1 MLIKQAFE
9 KLQGELPAAEKIE
22 RVCVYGGASDGN
34 WNGYEDAARRLGEVI
49 GQAGLDVV
57 YGGGRTGM
65 MGAMADGALSKDSHV
80 IGVIPNFLDKVEVG
94 HRDVT
99 DLRLVPDMHTRKRM
113 MFDLAQA
120 IVAMPGGFGTMEEIF
135 EVITWKQLGRH
146 NKPIIFFDTERDYW
160 QPMMA
165 LIDHL
170 EDEGF
175 LHSRLH
181 NLYVSVREPEE
192 LLDALEA
199 QLQPHP
205 K

>member
-1 MLIKQAFE
+1 MIVKEAFK
-9 KLQGELPAAEKIE
+9 KLQAELPAAERIE
-22 RVCVYGGASDGN
+22 RVCVYGGASEGN
-34 WNGYEDAARRLGEVI
+34 WDGYVDAARRLGEVI

-65 MGAMADGALSKDSHV
+65 MGAMADGALSKEAHV

-146 NKPIIFFDTERDYW
+146 NKPIIFFDTDQGFW
-160 QPMMA
+160 QPMMK

-170 EDEGF
+170 EDQGF
-175 LHSRLH
+175 LHSRLK
-181 NLYVSVREPEE
+181 NLYTSIRHPEE
-192 LLDALEA
+192 LAEA
-199 QLQPHP
+199 FERQLSD
-205 K
+205 

>member
-1 MLIKQAFE
+1 MIVKEAFK
-9 KLQGELPAAEKIE
+9 KLQAELPAAERIE
-22 RVCVYGGASDGN
+22 RVCVYGGASEGSWDG
-34 WNGYEDAARRLGEVI
+34 YVDAARRLGEVI

-65 MGAMADGALSKDSHV
+65 MGAMADGALSKDAHV

-146 NKPIIFFDTERDYW
+146 NKPIIFFDTDQGFW
-160 QPMMA
+160 QPMMT

-170 EDEGF
+170 EDQGF
-175 LHSRLH
+175 LHSRLK
-181 NLYVSVREPEE
+181 NLYTSIRHPEE
-192 LLDALEA
+192 LADAFER
-199 QLQPHP
+199 QLSD
-205 K
+205 

>member
-1 MLIKQAFE
+1 MIVKEAFK
-9 KLQGELPAAEKIE
+9 KLQAELPAAERIE
-22 RVCVYGGASDGN
+22 RVCVYGGASEGN
-34 WNGYEDAARRLGEVI
+34 WDGYVDAARRLGEVI

-65 MGAMADGALSKDSHV
+65 MGAMADGALSKDAHV

-120 IVAMPGGFGTMEEIF
+120 IVAMPGGFGTLEEIF

-146 NKPIIFFDTERDYW
+146 NKPIIFFDTDQGFW
-160 QPMMA
+160 QPMMK

-170 EDEGF
+170 EDQGF
-175 LHSRLH
+175 LHSRLK
-181 NLYVSVREPEE
+181 NLYTSIRHPEE
-192 LLDALEA
+192 LAEA
-199 QLQPHP
+199 FERQLSD
-205 K
+205 

>member
-1 MLIKQAFE
+1 MIVKEAFK
-9 KLQGELPAAEKIE
+9 KLQAELPAAERIE
-22 RVCVYGGASDGN
+22 RVCVYGGASEGYWDG
-34 WNGYEDAARRLGEVI
+34 YVDAARRLGEVI

-65 MGAMADGALSKDSHV
+65 MGAMADGALSKDAHV

-146 NKPIIFFDTERDYW
+146 NKPIIFFDTDQGFW
-160 QPMMA
+160 QPMMK

-170 EDEGF
+170 EDQGF
-175 LHSRLH
+175 LHSRLK
-181 NLYVSVREPEE
+181 NLYTSIRHPEE
-192 LLDALEA
+192 LAEA
-199 QLQPHP
+199 FERQLSD
-205 K
+205 

>member
-1 MLIKQAFE
+1 MIINEAFK
-9 KLQGELPAAEKIE
+9 KLQANLPAAERIQ
-22 RVCVYGGASDGN
+22 RVCVYGGASEGSWDG
-34 WNGYEDAARRLGEVI
+34 YTDAARRLGEVI
-49 GQAGLDVV
+49 GEAGLDVV

-65 MGAMADGALSKDSHV
+65 MGAMADGALEKDAHV
-80 IGVIPNFLDKVEVG
+80 IGVIPEFLDQVEVG

-146 NKPIIFFDTERDYW
+146 NKPIIFFDTDKGFW
-160 QPMMA
+160 QPMMT

-175 LHSRLH
+175 LHSRLK
-181 NLYVSVREPEE
+181 NLYVSIRHADE
-192 LLDALEA
+192 LPAAFEC
-199 QLQPHP
+199 QLAP
-205 K
+205 

>member
-1 MLIKQAFE
+1 MIVKEAFK
-9 KLQGELPAAEKIE
+9 KLQAELPAAERIE
-22 RVCVYGGASDGN
+22 RVCVYGGASEGN
-34 WNGYEDAARRLGEVI
+34 WDGYVDAARRLGEVI
-49 GQAGLDVV
+49 GQAGLHVV

-65 MGAMADGALSKDSHV
+65 MGAMADGALSKDAHV

-146 NKPIIFFDTERDYW
+146 NKPIIFFDTDQGFW
-160 QPMMA
+160 QPMMK

-170 EDEGF
+170 EDQGF
-175 LHSRLH
+175 LHSRLK
-181 NLYVSVREPEE
+181 NLYTSIRHPEE
-192 LLDALEA
+192 LAEA
-199 QLQPHP
+199 FERQLSD
-205 K
+205 

>member
-1 MLIKQAFE
+1 MIVKEAFK
-9 KLQGELPAAEKIE
+9 KLQAELPAAERIE
-22 RVCVYGGASDGN
+22 RVCVYGGASEGN
-34 WNGYEDAARRLGEVI
+34 WDGYVDAARRLGEVI

-65 MGAMADGALSKDSHV
+65 MGAMADGALSKDAHV

-146 NKPIIFFDTERDYW
+146 NKPIIFFDTDQGFW
-160 QPMMA
+160 QPMMK

-170 EDEGF
+170 EDQGF
-175 LHSRLH
+175 LHSRLK
-181 NLYVSVREPEE
+181 NLYTSIRHPEE
-192 LLDALEA
+192 LAEA
-199 QLQPHP
+199 FERQLSD
-205 K
+205 